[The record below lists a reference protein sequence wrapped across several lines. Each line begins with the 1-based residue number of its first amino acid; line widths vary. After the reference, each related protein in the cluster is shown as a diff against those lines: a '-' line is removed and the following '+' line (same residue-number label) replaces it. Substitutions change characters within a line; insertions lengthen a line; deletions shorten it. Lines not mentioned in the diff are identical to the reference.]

1 MSVLAFVAAE
11 RRELDGILGRAAGLT
26 PLRWP
31 VEFAREFVLNGQ
43 ASIAV
48 ANGPGPKLA
57 GCALDAIRER
67 REIRG
72 VVSVGYCG
80 ALKPGL
86 DANGIA
92 VATRVNNHG
101 ARAPEVSRAF
111 TAGPV
116 LSADRVVTSVEEKS
130 GLARTGAIAVEMEA
144 EALAER
150 AESWGVPFYC
160 VRIVTDTAA
169 EAFPLDFNAWR
180 DADGRFRRSRILLA
194 ALRRPGVLVPQL
206 MRLDRRCRDA
216 SAVLGDFIAN
226 CRF

>member
-11 RRELDGILGRAAGLT
+11 RRELDGIVSRGESAIT
-26 PLRWP
+26 LRWP
-31 VEFAREFVLNGQ
+31 VAFACEFGLNGQ
-43 ASIAV
+43 AAIAV

-57 GCALDAIRER
+57 GMALDAIRER

-86 DANGIA
+86 DANDIT
-92 VATRVNNHG
+92 VATRVNQRG
-101 ARAPEVSRAF
+101 AQAPEVSRAF
-111 TAGPV
+111 AAGPV

-150 AESWGVPFYC
+150 AESWGLPFYC

-169 EAFPLDFNAWR
+169 ESLPLDFNALR
-180 DADGRFRRSRILLA
+180 DADGRFSRARIVLA
-194 ALRRPGVLVPQL
+194 VLRRPGALVPRL
-206 MRLDRRCRDA
+206 MRFDRRCRSA
-216 SAVLGDFIAN
+216 SVALGDFVAD

>member
-11 RRELDGILGRAAGLT
+11 RRELEGILNRAT
-26 PLRWP
+26 RIESLRWP

-43 ASIAV
+43 AAIAV

-57 GCALDAIRER
+57 GYALDAIRER

-86 DANGIA
+86 DANEIA
-92 VATRVNNHG
+92 VATKVNSRD

-160 VRIVTDTAA
+160 VRIVTDTAS
-169 EAFPLDFNAWR
+169 EALPLDFNTLR
-180 DADGRFRRSRILLA
+180 DADGRFSRSRVLLA

-216 SAVLGDFIAN
+216 SAVLGEFIAD

>member
-11 RRELDGILGRAAGLT
+11 RRELDGILSRAAGLAS
-26 PLRWP
+26 LRWP

-43 ASIAV
+43 AAIAV

-80 ALKPGL
+80 ALMPGL
-86 DANGIA
+86 DANDIT
-92 VATRVNNHG
+92 VATRVNNRS
-101 ARAPEVSRAF
+101 ARTPEVSRRFA
-111 TAGPV
+111 AGLV

-169 EAFPLDFNAWR
+169 EVLPLDFNALR

-194 ALRRPGVLVPQL
+194 ALRRPGVLVPRL

-216 SAVLGDFIAN
+216 SVVLGDFIAD

>member
-11 RRELDGILGRAAGLT
+11 RRELEGILNRAT
-26 PLRWP
+26 RIESLRWP
-31 VEFAREFVLNGQ
+31 VEFAREFVVNGQ
-43 ASIAV
+43 AAIAV

-57 GCALDAIRER
+57 GFALDAIRER

-86 DANGIA
+86 DANEIA
-92 VATRVNNHG
+92 VATKVNSRD
-101 ARAPEVSRAF
+101 ARTPEVSRAF

-116 LSADRVVTSVEEKS
+116 FSADRVVTSVEEKS

-160 VRIVTDTAA
+160 VRIVTDTAS
-169 EAFPLDFNAWR
+169 EAFPLDFNKLR
-180 DADGRFRRSRILLA
+180 DADGRFSRSRVLLA

-216 SAVLGDFIAN
+216 SVVLGEFIAD

>member
-11 RRELDGILGRAAGLT
+11 RREFDGILSRGTGLQ

-31 VEFAREFVLNGQ
+31 VVFARAFVLNGQ
-43 ASIAV
+43 AAVAV

-80 ALKPGL
+80 ALQPGL
-86 DANGIA
+86 DANEIA
-92 VATRVNNHG
+92 VATRVNNRG
-101 ARAPEVSRAF
+101 AQAPRVSRAF

-116 LSADRVVTSVEEKS
+116 LSADHVVTSVEEKS

-144 EALAER
+144 DALAER

-169 EAFPLDFNAWR
+169 EALPLDFNALR

-206 MRLDRRCRDA
+206 MRLDRRCRNA
-216 SAVLGDFIAN
+216 SAVLGDFIAD

>member
-11 RRELDGILGRAAGLT
+11 RRELEGILSRAAGLAS
-26 PLRWP
+26 LRWP

-43 ASIAV
+43 AAVAV

-67 REIRG
+67 REIRA

-80 ALKPGL
+80 ALKREL
-86 DANGIA
+86 DANDIA
-92 VATRVNNHG
+92 VATRVNN
-101 ARAPEVSRAF
+101 RATRTPQVSRAF
-111 TAGPV
+111 AAGPV
-116 LSADRVVTSVEEKS
+116 VSVDRVVTSLEEKS

-160 VRIVTDTAA
+160 VRIVTDTAD
-169 EAFPLDFNAWR
+169 EALPLDFNALR
-180 DADGRFRRSRILLA
+180 DADGRFQRSRILLA
-194 ALRRPGVLVPQL
+194 ALRRPGVLAPRL

-216 SAVLGDFIAN
+216 SAVLGDFIAD

>member
-11 RRELDGILGRAAGLT
+11 RRELEGILNRAT
-26 PLRWP
+26 RIEPLRWP
-31 VEFAREFVLNGQ
+31 VEFAREFVVNGQ
-43 ASIAV
+43 AAIAV

-57 GCALDAIRER
+57 GWALDAIRER

-86 DANGIA
+86 DANEIA
-92 VATRVNNHG
+92 VATKVNSRD

-111 TAGPV
+111 TAGLV

-160 VRIVTDTAA
+160 VRIVTDTAS
-169 EAFPLDFNAWR
+169 EAFPLDFNTLR
-180 DADGRFRRSRILLA
+180 DADGRFSRSRVLLA

-216 SAVLGDFIAN
+216 SVVLGEFIAD